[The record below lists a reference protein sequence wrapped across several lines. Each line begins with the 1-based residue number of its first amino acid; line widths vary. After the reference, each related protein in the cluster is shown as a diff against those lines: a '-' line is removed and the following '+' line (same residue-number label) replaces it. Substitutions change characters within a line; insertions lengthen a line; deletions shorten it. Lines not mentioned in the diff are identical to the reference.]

1 MKDNENSTEKSVLD
15 IRKKKSIERLNFILE
30 DLGLENINQ
39 FSEKMGYTRPEKLYK
54 VMRGENAISKNLAK
68 EINSKFPQYSE
79 EWLLTGEGEM
89 LKSEGEPEIIKE
101 EKGKIPYY
109 DVDFAGGWSTEE
121 LFTNAMPAY
130 YISAPEFA
138 KSEFACNL
146 RGNSISNRI
155 RSGAIIGLK
164 EIFNWE
170 IYFPTNELY
179 AVITKNDLRTVKI
192 VKWGKN
198 TKYLELIPDPLPE
211 FNNPPYESETIP
223 VDFVTKMFQVV
234 AWGYYERLVV

>member
-1 MKDNENSTEKSVLD
+1 MKENENNNQNSYINTYLKTAFEKLN
-15 IRKKKSIERLNFILE
+15 KKQSEIIK
-30 DLGLENINQ
+30 DLGVSQAYVSALMNGKKRVGKEMAKKI
-39 FSEKMGYTRPEKLYK
+39 SKLY
-54 VMRGENAISKNLAK
+54 GFDEGSI
-68 EINSKFPQYSE
+68 
-79 EWLLTGEGEM
+79 LTGEGEM

-155 RSGAIIGLK
+155 KSGAIIGLK
-164 EIFNWE
+164 EISDWE

-192 VKWGKN
+192 VKWGKDK
-198 TKYLELIPDPLPE
+198 KYLELIPDPLPE

>member
-1 MKDNENSTEKSVLD
+1 MDFRGRLKHFISYLKSNKHIETQKELGFNMGFETESGFSQVVNGKVP
-15 IRKKKSIERLNFILE
+15 
-30 DLGLENINQ
+30 
-39 FSEKMGYTRPEKLYK
+39 FSETLYSKLETLYPFID
-54 VMRGENAISKNLAK
+54 V
-68 EINSKFPQYSE
+68 
-79 EWLLTGEGEM
+79 EWLRTGEGSM
-89 LKSEGEPEIIKE
+89 LKGDGKPEIIKE

-155 RSGAIIGLK
+155 KSGAIIGLK
-164 EIFNWE
+164 EISDWE

-192 VKWGKN
+192 VKWGKDK
-198 TKYLELIPDPLPE
+198 KYLELIPDPLPE
-211 FNNPPYESETIP
+211 FNNPPYETETIP
-223 VDFVTKMFQVV
+223 VDFVSKMFQVV